1 MDFNAYSSEVLE
13 WLEGVRKNRGTD
25 AEKTL
30 MLCKNIRD
38 YAREQDDEK
47 LLGYAYYY
55 SGETYYLLNDVDK
68 LFRNLSCSLPYLEHS
83 RQHGLLARAY
93 NILAITSMNR
103 GNAPFA
109 MDYYLN
115 ARMYCEK
122 YKLYDIGI
130 IININIGMLYN
141 NFGEYRQAEKYLEQA
156 YDLLQKNKEIPE
168 YYSYLLNIYIG
179 LGNSCFYQEEYMQ
192 AQEYA
197 LRAKEVCSG
206 HLEELEQIAFACFE
220 ARLCNAM
227 GKKEECDRNIAIV
240 QKVSDTRMPILDIF
254 DDLYA
259 YCEMLLDTRKEEEFW
274 KLVELL
280 EKMAREAKIIY
291 MQKRILTLKIRYY
304 KRQEKNREYL
314 QACGLFFELSEILE
328 KENKYIMT
336 CILDMR
342 YTLEETN
349 HSRKKMEKENRILLE
364 QSQTDALTG
373 IPNRYRLEQHAQKVF
388 EHAIAEKIPVAV
400 EILDIDYFKQYNDGY
415 GHQKGDECLKT
426 IAKVL
431 RQFTE
436 KEKNVFCARYGG
448 DEFVILYYGKTSEE
462 ILHEAVILRQE
473 ILKQKILH
481 QYSPETHV
489 ITISQGIHNTI
500 PKERKSVW
508 DYLHSADG
516 ALYQAKQCEKN
527 SVCMKYEKEDELVDT
542 IVLVS
547 RRKDDI

>member
-13 WLEGVRKNRGTD
+13 WLEGVRKNRGVD

-197 LRAKEVCSG
+197 LRAKEACAG
-206 HLEELEQIAFACFE
+206 HMGELEQIAFSCFE
-220 ARLCNAM
+220 ARLCSAM
-227 GKKEECDRNIAIV
+227 GKKEERDRDIAIV
-240 QKVSDTRMPILDIF
+240 QKVVDTRMPILDIF
-254 DDLYA
+254 DDLYS
-259 YCEMLLDTRKEEEFW
+259 YSEMLLDTGKEKEFW
-274 KLVELL
+274 ELVELL

-388 EHAIAEKIPVAV
+388 DHAVEEKIPVAV
-400 EILDIDYFKQYNDGY
+400 EILDIDYFKQYNDNY
-415 GHQKGDECLKT
+415 GHQKGDLC
-426 IAKVL
+426 ICCVAKEIQKL
-431 RQFTE
+431 AE
-436 KEKNVFCARYGG
+436 KDDIFCARYGG
-448 DEFVILYYGKTSEE
+448 DEFILIYEGYSREAVVILTEK
-462 ILHEAVILRQE
+462 
-473 ILKQKILH
+473 LKRSIRDLDMEHAFSAAQR
-481 QYSPETHV
+481 YVS
-489 ITISQGIHNTI
+489 ISQGICYDI
-500 PKERKSVW
+500 PDEGRTMKNFLQK
-508 DYLHSADG
+508 ADDL
-516 ALYQAKQCEKN
+516 LYQ
-527 SVCMKYEKEDELVDT
+527 VKEENRGG
-542 IVLVS
+542 ICIGS
-547 RRKDDI
+547 CR